1 MRGLPP
7 ERNARSADG
16 RAMKHELPAMIT
28 LARRLLATETPGTL
42 ATLFSAR
49 GSTYRPLGSMMVSLP
64 GMRAGGVSGGC
75 LEEYVARVGERT
87 TRSSPA
93 VMLRFDTHPDADDE
107 IPVPGCGGSLALLV
121 ERLTSDHLTVLEQL
135 ADAYRREEYSLF
147 ACFVER
153 SSHAVSVSREWLD
166 PSDGTTR
173 SRPALAD
180 ACAKVVDGRRSSHS
194 ALDADTD
201 VLIQYV
207 PPLTRLVIF
216 GAGDDVVPFC
226 TLGAQLGWHV
236 SVVDRRARLATR
248 GRFPDAE
255 RVIASD
261 WDEAIERLRFTP
273 RTAVVLMTHSLQDD
287 ARVLS
292 LLATRT
298 LAYVGA
304 LGPAHRR
311 EWLLEEAAACGPLNP
326 EFASTL
332 RGPVGL
338 DLGDRSAAGIAVA
351 VTAEILARI
360 NGRSAQP
367 LRGEAPPAMV
377 ASRRGLCLVDI

>member
-1 MRGLPP
+1 
-7 ERNARSADG
+7 
-16 RAMKHELPAMIT
+16 MKHELPAMIT

-93 VMLRFDTHPDADDE
+93 VMLRFDTHPDSGDD

-135 ADAYRREEYSLF
+135 ADAYQRDEYSLF
-147 ACFVER
+147 ACFVQH
-153 SSHAVSVSREWLD
+153 SGKSLSVSREWLEPVQRTTISTPD
-166 PSDGTTR
+166 LVNVCTRVVRDGK
-173 SRPALAD
+173 SS
-180 ACAKVVDGRRSSHS
+180 KVT
-194 ALDADTD
+194 LDVDTD
-201 VLIQYV
+201 VLIQYL

-216 GAGDDVVPFC
+216 GAGDDVLPLC
-226 TLGAQLGWHV
+226 TLGARLGWHV
-236 SVVDRRARLATR
+236 SVADRRARLATPA
-248 GRFPDAE
+248 RFPDADA
-255 RVIASD
+255 VIAAD
-261 WDEAIERLRFTP
+261 WDEAVGRLRFTP
-273 RTAVVLMTHSLQDD
+273 RTAVVLMTHSLEDD

-292 LLATRT
+292 LLSMQTM
-298 LAYVGA
+298 AYVGA

-311 EWLLEEAAACGPLNP
+311 EWLLEEAAARDPLSP

-332 RGPVGL
+332 RGPIGL

-351 VTAEILARI
+351 VTAEILAQL
-360 NGRSAQP
+360 NGRTAQS
-367 LRGEAPPAMV
+367 LHCEAPHPIAARRHGVCPV
-377 ASRRGLCLVDI
+377 AV